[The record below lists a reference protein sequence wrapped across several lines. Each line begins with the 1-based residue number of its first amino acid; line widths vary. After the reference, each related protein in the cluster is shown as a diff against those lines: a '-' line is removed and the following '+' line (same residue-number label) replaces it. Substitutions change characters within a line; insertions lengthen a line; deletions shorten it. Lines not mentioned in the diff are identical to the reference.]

1 MKKRLI
7 DFGLVTIG
15 AFIAAVGFNCFFL
28 ENHIASGGVV
38 GLAVSLKALFGWN
51 PGNFVMITNVPLLLA
66 CLIFLGKE
74 TFLKTIYGAWIYSI
88 FVKVTENLPNLTHN
102 PLLAAIFGAVI
113 CGSGLGIVFWGNSS
127 TGWYRYHHSNSP
139 QIHTASFGSS
149 HDYCRWL

>member
-74 TFLKTIYGAWIYSI
+74 TFLKTIYGHGFIL
-88 FVKVTENLPNLTHN
+88 F
-102 PLLAAIFGAVI
+102 
-113 CGSGLGIVFWGNSS
+113 SS
-127 TGWYRYHHSNSP
+127 K
-139 QIHTASFGSS
+139 
-149 HDYCRWL
+149 

>member
-7 DFGLVTIG
+7 DFALVTAG

-66 CLIFLGKE
+66 FVGFSLEKKLSSKPFMGHGFILFL
-74 TFLKTIYGAWIYSI
+74 
-88 FVKVTENLPNLTHN
+88 
-102 PLLAAIFGAVI
+102 
-113 CGSGLGIVFWGNSS
+113 
-127 TGWYRYHHSNSP
+127 SN
-139 QIHTASFGSS
+139 
-149 HDYCRWL
+149 

>member
-74 TFLKTIYGAWIYSI
+74 TFLKTIYHSQE
-88 FVKVTENLPNLTHN
+88 FTSTEW
-102 PLLAAIFGAVI
+102 FGTSMSAHRI
-113 CGSGLGIVFWGNSS
+113 LGL
-127 TGWYRYHHSNSP
+127 
-139 QIHTASFGSS
+139 
-149 HDYCRWL
+149 